1 MSLQDQLTS
10 TELRAMQELQAVL
23 NAKRAEK
30 LRQSLGADQDDID
43 VAFEADGLSFSDPN
57 KAGTLP

>member
-10 TELRAMQELQAVL
+10 TELRAMQELQAAL
-23 NAKRAEK
+23 SAKRAEK

>member
-1 MSLQDQLTS
+1 
-10 TELRAMQELQAVL
+10 MQELQAAL

>member
-10 TELRAMQELQAVL
+10 TELRAMQELERL
-23 NAKRAEK
+23 LREKRE
-30 LRQSLGADQDDID
+30 REIRRSMGADQTDID
-43 VAFEADGLSFSDPN
+43 FALESDGTSWSDPN

>member
-10 TELRAMQELQAVL
+10 TELRAMQELQAAL

>member
-1 MSLQDQLTS
+1 
-10 TELRAMQELQAVL
+10 MQEPQAVL